1 MVGINSSN
9 ELQQT
14 IPVRPTRPVA
24 ARIAQQED
32 QQNQIVE
39 QATRQQ
45 TVVQDE
51 DINRALR
58 AYEQKNQQQQ
68 SDSSDFEQNAVENN
82 AEYDAATG
90 YDPAGYAS
98 GANASSN
105 AARGTYIDFYA

>member
-1 MVGINSSN
+1 MVSVLPSN

-24 ARIAQQED
+24 PRNAQQED

-45 TVVQDE
+45 DVVQDE

-68 SDSSDFEQNAVENN
+68 SDSSDFERNALEHN
-82 AEYDAATG
+82 ADLDAASG
-90 YDPAGYAS
+90 YDPSGYAR
-98 GANASSN
+98 GASASSN